1 MQASRPD
8 NFDDMLHNASGR
20 NEYKPTQKV
29 WKGIAAHF
37 DKVDRNRRIWQAS
50 IFAAFTLL
58 CTFSALYYNSKS
70 DMPIAN
76 NLSQL
81 KGREIFENKISE
93 KQTTTNIHT
102 PFIVSYYRNNIIP
115 KSLTP
120 NPDIIDESNADNKVE
135 LLSSIKKYNIEQLN
149 TTQTI
154 IEPVAQYKPIR
165 KPSKKSQHNNWQLG
179 FNVGYSNSSPIG
191 AASPDVNLLPLHSL
205 QIGSSIGYHITKYVS
220 INSGINA
227 YKIGVSYYFNTLNS
241 STNFVERKNNSDI
254 YTNSFWVAE
263 IPLSVNYNGTFKNKW
278 GYTFGVGAAAQYK
291 LPSHSNDGGY
301 HIMNYGREVNGVYLL
316 NAKITKEFKN
326 YKIALGT
333 TPKYQMLYTNH
344 NGNYRFRQ
352 TGAEL
357 SIGFKL

>member
-1 MQASRPD
+1 MQANRPD
-8 NFDDMLHNASGR
+8 NFDDMLHKASGR

-70 DMPIAN
+70 DTPIAN

-93 KQTTTNIHT
+93 KQTTTNIHN
-102 PFIVSYYRNNIIP
+102 PFIVSYYTNNIIP

-149 TTQTI
+149 TTQNI
-154 IEPVAQYKPIR
+154 KEPVAQYKPIR
-165 KPSKKSQHNNWQLG
+165 KPSKKSEHNRWQLG
-179 FNVGYSNSSPIG
+179 FNVGYSNCRPIG
-191 AASPDVNLLPLHSL
+191 AASPDVNRVPLQSI
-205 QIGSSIGYHITKYVS
+205 QIGSSIGYNLAKKVS
-220 INSGINA
+220 IISGINI
-227 YKIGVSYYFNTLNS
+227 YKIGVSYYFPGMNS
-241 STNFVERKNNSDI
+241 STFAEKKNIADI

-263 IPLSVNYNGTFKNKW
+263 VPLIFNYNGIIKNS
-278 GYTFGVGAAAQYK
+278 FGFSIGAGIAAQFK

-301 HIMNYGREVNGVYLL
+301 HIMNYGRKINGVYLV
-316 NAKITKEFKN
+316 NAKLTKETKN
-326 YKIALGT
+326 YKIAMGI
-333 TPKYQMLYTNH
+333 TPKVQMFNTNH
-344 NGNYRFRQ
+344 NGNYMLLQ
-352 TGAEL
+352 TGVEL